1 MLLVGPNSAPNSGRI
16 PPLEALAAPGV
27 RIHPAPPAS
36 PYLWGHSLQDGEIAR
51 DCGVICRFGGTGEDH
66 LLLVRAQ
73 DAAKVSV
80 GK

>member
-36 PYLWGHSLQDGEIAR
+36 LQVFGDSLISCVKAQMWPE
-51 DCGVICRFGGTGEDH
+51 FGTPQRLNEGSSDE
-66 LLLVRAQ
+66 Q
-73 DAAKVSV
+73 
-80 GK
+80 